1 MSAKQYDIGLVL
13 SGGGARGFAH
23 LGVIQALNDTGIFPD
38 VISGTSAGAIIGVL
52 YADGHTPE
60 EILNLMNVGSRLD
73 FMRPALPREGLL
85 QINGIIKIL
94 KTSLHSKQFKE
105 LKIPLF
111 VAATDLNNG
120 KAVYFSEGDLFDPVV
135 ASASI
140 PVLFQPVKI
149 DDISYVDGGVLD
161 NLPLRPIENRCRIL
175 IGSFVN
181 PIGYMEKISG
191 LINIAERTFM
201 LSMSKEIS
209 EKAKKF
215 DLFIA
220 PQELRNFKILDPEKA
235 HELFDIGYIA
245 TNEKLKEIDINSLL
259 GLKQTTSP

>member
-1 MSAKQYDIGLVL
+1 MSDKQYNTGLVL

-23 LGVIQALNDTGIFPD
+23 LGVIQALNEAGIFPD
-38 VISGTSAGAIIGVL
+38 VISGTSAGALVGVL
-52 YADGHTPE
+52 YADGHSPQ
-60 EILNLMNVGSRLD
+60 EILKMMNVGSRLD
-73 FMRPALPREGLL
+73 FMRPAMPREGLL
-85 QINGIIKIL
+85 QINGILKIL
-94 KTSLHSKQFKE
+94 KTCLNAKTFEE

-111 VAATDLNNG
+111 VTATDLNNG
-120 KAVYFSEGDLFDPVV
+120 RAVYFSKGDLFCPVI

-161 NLPLRPIENRCRIL
+161 NLPIRPIENKCTIL

-181 PIGYMEKISG
+181 PVGYIEKISG

-201 LSMSKEIS
+201 LSISKEIS

-220 PQELRNFKILDPEKA
+220 PAELRNYKILDPEKA
-235 HELFDIGYIA
+235 NELFELGYNA
-245 TNEKLKEIDINSLL
+245 TKEKMKGIDLEVLL
-259 GLKQTTSP
+259 VKQ